1 MALLCQ
7 KLGISAKSKAQN
19 TCLPLHVIIGLIDNG
34 IMDLEELYGEHRA
47 FVKGLLSSRSMR
59 DGYPTIAKMFTVLRL
74 WGRVCVRIIDKIEH
88 DKFTLLDKYFGDL
101 KNKVIYLAH
110 IPWHFFL
117 VKLIDF

>member
-1 MALLCQ
+1 M
-7 KLGISAKSKAQN
+7 KIEG
-19 TCLPLHVIIGLIDNG
+19 
-34 IMDLEELYGEHRA
+34 LYGQHRE
-47 FVKGLLSSRSMR
+47 FVKGLLSSRAMR
-59 DGYPTIAKMFTVLRL
+59 DGYLTLAKMFTVLRL